1 MNRRAKRWLAAA
13 VAGAVLAVPAVA
25 DASFVRS
32 AGGTL
37 AASSDTLTAPGSLAL
52 TGKYCGFLGIWQ
64 ATATLSWTA
73 TPDSYAS
80 GYEIS
85 VTRAG
90 DAPVV
95 TSVSGR
101 TTTAATVDIG
111 NFANYTLTIRSV
123 YRNWDSAQS
132 TPVTVYCGIL

>member
-13 VAGAVLAVPAVA
+13 AAGAVFAVPAVA

-37 AASSDTLTAPGSLAL
+37 AASSDTLAAPGSLAL

-73 TPDSYAS
+73 TPDGYAN

-90 DAPVV
+90 GSPVV
-95 TSVSGR
+95 TTVSGR
-101 TTTAATVDIG
+101 TTTDATVDIG
-111 NFANYTLTIRSV
+111 NFATYTITVRSV
-123 YRNWDSAQS
+123 YRNWNSAPS
-132 TPVTVYCGIL
+132 APVTAYCGIL